1 MDPLVA
7 KYLGILNEDT
17 VKSCEV
23 KNAVPSPGS
32 DFFGTQKSE
41 TIKDQTKNVDVETPE
56 EDKDNSVDEKE
67 SEPKEIKTKSES
79 VSNPF
84 DELYNKILKEE
95 TFGWAIEDESSDSEE
110 ESPFAPASEDKEES
124 EKETEE
130 EEEGLEAVLSFMKK
144 AVAALEKLVD
154 EADDEDENEDENEDE
169 ETVKEEVD
177 AEALGH
183 ALVDQEKLTM
193 GLTSK
198 SNVVKGAVDV
208 SKKKAEVPATGK
220 DYDGELEKQP
230 QSSCKDLCGKNNKV
244 DGVKLGNLFNNK

>member
-67 SEPKEIKTKSES
+67 SEPKEIKTMES

-95 TFGWAIEDESSDSEE
+95 TFGWAIEEEEEEEDRSDKE
-110 ESPFAPASEDKEES
+110 ESPFTPESNDNEEGEED
-124 EKETEE
+124 

-144 AVAALEKLVD
+144 AVAALEKLVE
-154 EADDEDENEDENEDE
+154 EADDDDTEE

-177 AEALGH
+177 AETLGH
-183 ALVDQEKLTM
+183 ALVDQEKLTKN
-193 GLTSK
+193 LTSK
-198 SNVVKGAVDV
+198 SNVVKGAVSVD
-208 SKKKAEVPATGK
+208 KKKAEVPSTGK
-220 DYDGELEKQP
+220 NFDGEVKKQADGA
-230 QSSCKDLCGKNNKV
+230 CNELCGKNNKV
-244 DGVKLGNLFNNK
+244 DGVKLGDLFNNK